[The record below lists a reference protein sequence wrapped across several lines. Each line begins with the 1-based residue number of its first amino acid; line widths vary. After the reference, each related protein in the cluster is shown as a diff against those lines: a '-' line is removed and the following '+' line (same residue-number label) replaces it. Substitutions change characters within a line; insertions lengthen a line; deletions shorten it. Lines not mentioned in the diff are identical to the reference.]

1 VKFNLFIESVREKGN
16 SHFSDNQLS
25 TDVIL
30 IDQISH
36 PINNDRREL
45 FYKYAESKE
54 VIQKFKNIVIGE
66 IVNFTEKKSVTHF
79 EYKKGTK
86 KSFVEDQRSILS
98 IADKIR
104 RNFKRVIIFSIG
116 GSNLGPSLMN
126 DIFNKCDLDIIFIT
140 GSDPDE
146 YCNIQIQD
154 DDALVISSK
163 SFGTLETLS
172 SYKEVCGNNFYHNT
186 FAITGN
192 KSKAL
197 GFGIHEENI
206 VSFDSSTGGRFSIW
220 SPINLVLCLLEGE
233 KGYKDFLQGGKEMD
247 DACMKSPED
256 NPAFQLSVQD
266 VIYNNLLNMETTLV
280 VNYDYKLRNFISF
293 AQQVEMESNGK
304 SIDSS
309 NNKVDYQTGS
319 IIWGGYGPKSQHS
332 FFQHV
337 FQGTKHSNKY
347 FICSKSNKLNY
358 KQMVAQIES
367 LVQGNEKET
376 DIHKKTN
383 VSGATIIQLSD
394 LSPYS
399 IGQLLSLWE
408 NKTIFNSIFW
418 NINAF
423 DQWGVELGKINT
435 KKQL

>member
-1 VKFNLFIESVREKGN
+1 MKFNSFIKSLREKGN
-16 SHFSDNQLS
+16 SKFSDNQLS
-25 TDVIL
+25 TDVIC
-30 IDQISH
+30 IDQIFH
-36 PINNDRREL
+36 PINDKRREL
-45 FYKYAESKE
+45 FYKYAEANE
-54 VIQKFKNIVIGE
+54 VIKKFKNIVVGE
-66 IVNFTEKKSVTHF
+66 IANFTEKKSVTHF
-79 EYKKGTK
+79 EYKKGNK
-86 KSFVEDQRSILS
+86 KDFIEDQLQVLS
-98 IADKIR
+98 LADRIK
-104 RNFKRVIIFSIG
+104 RNFKRIIIFSIG
-116 GSNLGPSLMN
+116 GSNLGPTLMN
-126 DIFNKCDLDIIFIT
+126 DIFNKYGLDIIFIT

-146 YCNIQIQD
+146 YYDFQIKD

-172 SYKEVCGNNFYHNT
+172 SYKEVCGNYFYHNT
-186 FAITGN
+186 FAITAN

-197 GFGIHEENI
+197 DFGVHDENI

-247 DACMKSPED
+247 DACLKSPED

-266 VIYNNLLNMETTLV
+266 IIYNNLLNTETTLV
-280 VNYDYKLRNFISF
+280 VNYDYKLRNFINF

-304 SIDSS
+304 SIDSN

-319 IIWGGYGPKSQHS
+319 IIWGGYGPVSQHS

-337 FQGTKHSNKY
+337 FQGTKQLNKY

-358 KQMVAQIES
+358 KQMAAQIES
-367 LVQGNEKET
+367 LVQGNEQET

-383 VSGATIIQLSD
+383 ISGATKIELSE

-408 NKTIFNSIFW
+408 NKTILNSIFW
-418 NINAF
+418 NTNAF

-435 KKQL
+435 KNQL

>member
-1 VKFNLFIESVREKGN
+1 MKFNSFIESLREKGDSQFN
-16 SHFSDNQLS
+16 DNQLS
-25 TDVIL
+25 TDVIS
-30 IDQISH
+30 IDQMSH

-45 FYKYAESKE
+45 FYKYAEGND
-54 VIQKFKNIVIGE
+54 VIKKFNNIIMGE
-66 IVNFTEKKSVTHF
+66 IGNFTEKKLVTHF
-79 EYKKGTK
+79 EYKKRIK
-86 KSFVEDQRSILS
+86 KNFLEDQKNILS
-98 IADKIR
+98 VAEKIR
-104 RNFKRVIIFSIG
+104 RNFRRVIIFSIG

-126 DIFNKCDLDIIFIT
+126 DIFNKHDLEIVFIT

-146 YCNIQIQD
+146 YSNIQIQD

-172 SYKEVCGNNFYHNT
+172 SYKEVCGKNFYHNT
-186 FAITGN
+186 FAITAN
-192 KSKAL
+192 KSVAL
-197 GFGIHEENI
+197 DFGVYEENI

-233 KGYKDFLQGGKEMD
+233 KGYKDFLQGGKQMD
-247 DACMKSPED
+247 DACLKCPED

-266 VIYNNLLNMETTLV
+266 IVYNNLLNLDTTLV
-280 VNYDYKLRNFISF
+280 VNYDYKLRNFINF

-319 IIWGGYGPKSQHS
+319 IIWGGYGPESQHS

-337 FQGTKHSNKY
+337 FQGTKQSNKY
-347 FICSKSNKLNY
+347 FICSKSDKLNY

-367 LVQGNEKET
+367 LVQGNKQEK

-383 VSGATIIQLSD
+383 ISGATKIELND

-399 IGQLLSLWE
+399 LGQLLSLWE

>member
-1 VKFNLFIESVREKGN
+1 MKFNSFINSLREIKA
-16 SHFSDNQLS
+16 SQLSDKKLS
-25 TDVIL
+25 TDAIC

-45 FYKYAESKE
+45 FYKYAEANK
-54 VIQKFKNIVIGE
+54 VIQKFKDIVVGE
-66 IVNFTEKKSVTHF
+66 IANFTEKKSVTHF
-79 EYKKGTK
+79 EYKKATK
-86 KSFVEDQRSILS
+86 KDFIEDQGQALS
-98 IADKIR
+98 LAKRIKN
-104 RNFKRVIIFSIG
+104 NFKRIIIFGIG
-116 GSNLGPSLMN
+116 GSNLGPALMN
-126 DIFNKCDLDIIFIT
+126 DIFNKYDLDIIFIT

-146 YCNIQIQD
+146 YSNVQIQD

-163 SFGTLETLS
+163 SFGTLETIS
-172 SYKEVCGNNFYHNT
+172 SYKEVCGNDFYHNT
-186 FAITGN
+186 FAITAN

-197 GFGIHEENI
+197 DFGVYEENI
-206 VSFDSSTGGRFSIW
+206 VSFDSSTGGRFSVW

-247 DACMKSPED
+247 DACMKSPEN

-266 VIYNNLLNMETTLV
+266 VIYNNLLDAETTLV
-280 VNYDYKLRNFISF
+280 VNYDYKLRNFVSF
-293 AQQVEMESNGK
+293 AQQAEMESNGK

-319 IIWGGYGPKSQHS
+319 IIWGGYGPESQHS

-337 FQGTKHSNKY
+337 FQGTKQSNKY

-367 LVQGNEKET
+367 LIQGNEQEK
-376 DIHKKTN
+376 DIHKKIN
-383 VSGATIIQLSD
+383 ISGATKIELSD

-408 NKTIFNSIFW
+408 NKTILNSILW
-418 NINAF
+418 NTNAF

-435 KKQL
+435 EKQL

>member
-1 VKFNLFIESVREKGN
+1 MKFNTFIESLREKGDPQ
-16 SHFSDNQLS
+16 FSDNQLS
-25 TDVIL
+25 TDVIS

-45 FYKYAESKE
+45 FSKYAEVND
-54 VIQKFKNIVIGE
+54 VIQKFNNIIIGE
-66 IVNFTEKKSVTHF
+66 IGNFTEKKLVTHF

-86 KSFVEDQRSILS
+86 KNFVEDQKNILS
-98 IADKIR
+98 VAEKIR
-104 RNFKRVIIFSIG
+104 RNFSRVIIFSIG

-126 DIFNKCDLDIIFIT
+126 DIFNKHDLEIIFIT

-146 YCNIQIQD
+146 YSNIQIQD

-186 FAITGN
+186 FAITAN
-192 KSKAL
+192 KSVAL
-197 GFGIHEENI
+197 DFGVHEENI

-233 KGYKDFLQGGKEMD
+233 RGFKDFLQGGKEMD
-247 DACMKSPED
+247 DACLKYPED

-266 VIYNNLLNMETTLV
+266 IVYNNLLNLETTLV
-280 VNYDYKLRNFISF
+280 VNYDYKLRNFINF

-319 IIWGGYGPKSQHS
+319 IIWGGYGPESQHS

-337 FQGTKHSNKY
+337 FQGTKQTNKY

-367 LVQGNEKET
+367 LVQGNKQEK

-383 VSGATIIQLSD
+383 ISGATKIELKD

-418 NINAF
+418 NTNAF

>member
-1 VKFNLFIESVREKGN
+1 MKFNPFIESLREKDN
-16 SHFSDNQLS
+16 SQFSDNQLS
-25 TDVIL
+25 TDVIC
-30 IDQISH
+30 IEQISH

-45 FYKYAESKE
+45 FYKYAEANE

-86 KSFVEDQRSILS
+86 KDFVEDQRNILS
-98 IADKIR
+98 VAEKIR
-104 RNFKRVIIFSIG
+104 RNFRRVIIFSIG
-116 GSNLGPSLMN
+116 GSNLGPSLMY
-126 DIFNKCDLDIIFIT
+126 DIFNKHDLEIIFIT

-146 YCNIQIQD
+146 YSSIQIQE

-186 FAITGN
+186 FAITAN

-197 GFGIHEENI
+197 DFGVYDENI

-233 KGYKDFLQGGKEMD
+233 NGYKDFLVGGKEMD
-247 DACMKSPED
+247 DACLERPED

-266 VIYNNLLNMETTLV
+266 IIYNNLLNVETTLV

-304 SIDSS
+304 SVDSN

-319 IIWGGYGPKSQHS
+319 IIWGGYGPESQHS

-337 FQGTKHSNKY
+337 FQGTKQSNKY
-347 FICSKSNKLNY
+347 FICSQSDKLNF
-358 KQMVAQIES
+358 KQMAAQIES
-367 LVQGNEKET
+367 LVHGNEQET

-383 VSGATIIQLSD
+383 ISGATKIELKD

-418 NINAF
+418 NTNAF